1 MFGGTIEEKPMYHS
15 DVLSRILWIGL
26 LASASALGAE
36 RESHP
41 SASPRGYGIDSYSV
55 TSVPAIAFAPD
66 FPYRNW
72 GTSGS
77 LGRYGETNVDQHYY
91 ASVDIPAGAEI
102 AFMTLNNVN
111 DGTPGVVTARLLLRF
126 DTGAVLTWGTVAC
139 TAHDYWQTDYSA
151 PINLVFQGNDYGGAA
166 PRVLLLDVEIA
177 ASANLQFFGTVEVWW
192 KRTVIPAPGFA
203 TFNDV
208 PTTDPAFQFV
218 EALAASGV
226 SAGCGGGN
234 FCPDL
239 PVTRRQMAV
248 FLSKALG
255 LHWPE

>member
-1 MFGGTIEEKPMYHS
+1 MIRPK
-15 DVLSRILWIGL
+15 VLSTFLWIGL
-26 LASASALGAE
+26 LGAAPTLGAD
-36 RESHP
+36 RAASP
-41 SASPRGYGIDSYSV
+41 SLSPRGYGIDDYNV
-55 TSVPAIAFAPD
+55 TSVPAVAFMPD

-77 LGRYGETNVDQHYY
+77 LGRYGEQNVDQHYY

-102 AFMTLNNVN
+102 EFMTLNNLN
-111 DGTPGVVTARLLLRF
+111 DGTPGVVTARLHIRF
-126 DTGAVLTWGTVAC
+126 DTGTVGTWGTVQC
-139 TAHDYWQTDYSA
+139 TAHDYWSTDYSD
-151 PINLVFQGNDYGGAA
+151 PIGITFQGNDFGGAA
-166 PRVLLLDVEIA
+166 PRVLILDVEIA
-177 ASANLQFFGTVEVWW
+177 SSPNLQFFGTVEVWW
-192 KRTVIPAPGFA
+192 KRTVSPAPGFA

-208 PTTDPAFQFV
+208 PTTDPAFQYV
-218 EALAASGV
+218 EALASSGV

-248 FLSKALG
+248 FLAKALG